1 MTTIQMPR
9 DIEVAA
15 TAQAE
20 RAGLSLDQYLLG
32 IVATRVGAQAEAERW
47 FAARAARAV
56 PGQAAAILAR
66 AGVDRAPEP
75 GDELPADLAAR
86 LG

>member
-1 MTTIQMPR
+1 MTTFPRRGPEQMSP
-9 DIEVAA
+9 AA
-15 TAQAE
+15 A
-20 RAGLSLDQYLLG
+20 
-32 IVATRVGAQAEAERW
+32 AQAEAERW
-47 FAARAARAV
+47 FAARAARTV

-66 AGVDRAPEP
+66 ARVDRAPEP